1 MSDFTFR
8 GAFWNLQNDKDICN
22 ISSLRRGVK
31 QLRREEVIAFQS
43 GGGSAETLCVS
54 VFQLETLLKH

>member
-31 QLRREEVIAFQS
+31 QVRREEVIAFQS
-43 GGGSAETLCVS
+43 GGSAETLCVT

>member
-1 MSDFTFR
+1 MPDFTFR

-22 ISSLRRGVK
+22 ISSLRRVVK
-31 QLRREEVIAFQS
+31 QVRREEVIAFQS

-54 VFQLETLLKH
+54 VLQLETLLKH